1 MDTQLYNHL
10 SEQIRLNKFSH
21 ATLLTSSD
29 EVSLKIFSKLVAM
42 TLCCENVCFNCENCV
57 KILSNT
63 HPDVLF
69 YPTGKTFMVQD
80 ALDIIENAYKKPTIS
95 EKKIFVISNLDSSI
109 ISQNKLLK
117 ILEEPPKNVYFIL
130 CANNSKSILET
141 ILSRTQSFMLPPFQT
156 EKLKQIISSH
166 NLSIDERIIFYAE
179 GELGKALSSNKKFL
193 ENYESIENML
203 RNLNSSKDISKY
215 VHIFS
220 SKDDFAEKLELLSY
234 FFRQMLYKKTN
245 QPYYVDFDQDFS
257 LTAIQ
262 KIQSRIISAQ
272 KKLKSNVNINLICD
286 NLLIGILEEK
296 YLWK

>member
-1 MDTQLYNHL
+1 
-10 SEQIRLNKFSH
+10 
-21 ATLLTSSD
+21 
-29 EVSLKIFSKLVAM
+29 
-42 TLCCENVCFNCENCV
+42 
-57 KILSNT
+57 
-63 HPDVLF
+63 
-69 YPTGKTFMVQD
+69 
-80 ALDIIENAYKKPTIS
+80 
-95 EKKIFVISNLDSSI
+95 
-109 ISQNKLLK
+109 
-117 ILEEPPKNVYFIL
+117 
-130 CANNSKSILET
+130 
-141 ILSRTQSFMLPPFQT
+141 
-156 EKLKQIISSH
+156 
-166 NLSIDERIIFYAE
+166 
-179 GELGKALSSNKKFL
+179 
-193 ENYESIENML
+193 ML